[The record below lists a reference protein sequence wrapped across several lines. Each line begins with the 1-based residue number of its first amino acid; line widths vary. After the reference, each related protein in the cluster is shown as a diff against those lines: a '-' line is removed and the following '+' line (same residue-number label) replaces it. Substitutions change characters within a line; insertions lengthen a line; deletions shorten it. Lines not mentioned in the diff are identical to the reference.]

1 MRPNVGGAIVLTI
14 AAILLITAGYLYF
27 AFVQTEPVY
36 KEVFSRR
43 FSMLSGGTA
52 SHEIKEVEE
61 GRIYDVSVSIE
72 GYILEE
78 DTPAGKV
85 INKFYVA
92 ISDARA
98 KIVETKAHTYF
109 AWTLYD
115 FQRPITIEIKNLTN
129 QTLYLSLRIVD
140 STRTE
145 RRPFEQVS
153 QWMCLI
159 SIPIIMLGIWMM
171 RLKPN

>member
-27 AFVQTEPVY
+27 AFTQTEPAY

-43 FSMLSGGTA
+43 FSMLPGGVA
-52 SHEIKEVEE
+52 SHEIREIME
-61 GRIYDVSVSIE
+61 GRTYEVTVSIE
-72 GYILEE
+72 CYVVDISE
-78 DTPAGKV
+78 DR
-85 INKFYVA
+85 IISKFYVA

-98 KIVETKAHTYF
+98 KLVETKVHTFF

-115 FQRPITIEIKNLTN
+115 FQGPITIEIKNLTN
-129 QTLYLSLRIVD
+129 QTLYLNLRMVD
-140 STRTE
+140 STMIE

-159 SIPIIMLGIWMM
+159 SIPIIILGIWMM
-171 RLKPN
+171 RLKNN